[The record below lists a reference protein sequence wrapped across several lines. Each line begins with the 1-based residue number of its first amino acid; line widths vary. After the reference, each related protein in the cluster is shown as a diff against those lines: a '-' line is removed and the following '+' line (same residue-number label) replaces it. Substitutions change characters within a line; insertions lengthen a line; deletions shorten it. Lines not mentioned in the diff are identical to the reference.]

1 MRKREVSQFDA
12 AIKKLVK
19 EWMFLR
25 SRASPE
31 IVYLAISKVQMI
43 DVSTIIQGLKMMT
56 AADSTV
62 RRIAV
67 SQLDAV
73 IKRKIGRLPSNED
86 RSRYLNGSLENE
98 FGRDGRDRFIM
109 DPHKECSQEAEKQDQ
124 NRSAKTTLKSS
135 LPSQT
140 REKR

>member
-1 MRKREVSQFDA
+1 
-12 AIKKLVK
+12 
-19 EWMFLR
+19 
-25 SRASPE
+25 
-31 IVYLAISKVQMI
+31 
-43 DVSTIIQGLKMMT
+43 MMT

-98 FGRDGRDRFIM
+98 FGRDGGDRFIM
-109 DPHKECSQEAEKQDQ
+109 DPHKERPQEAEKQDQ
-124 NRSAKTTLKSS
+124 NRSAKTSLKSS

-140 REKR
+140 RENR